1 MKDIPRVRWPLVFGL
16 IFVGSNYNL
25 AAAPSD
31 LGAKAAA
38 ISTGLLAIAKII
50 QEVMRVIDADDP
62 IVRAED
68 GQRSI
73 EQASFWR
80 RVL

>member
-1 MKDIPRVRWPLVFGL
+1 MKDFPRVRWPLVFGL

-31 LGAKAAA
+31 LGVKAAA

-73 EQASFWR
+73 LRASFWR